1 MKTTLKARLKRIKVL
16 IMDVDGVLTDGKIIF
31 DDKGGELKFFDVQ
44 DGLAVVI
51 LKRAGIKTA
60 IITAKGS
67 KVVERRCADMQVD
80 KLYQDA
86 SNKSVALDELLKEL
100 NLKAENACFIADELI
115 DLPALKRVG
124 LAVAV
129 KNAAPE
135 VKKCAHYITKRKGGE
150 GAVREIIEMILKTQD
165 KWQQA
170 VAVYT
175 S

>member
-1 MKTTLKARLKRIKVL
+1 
-16 IMDVDGVLTDGKIIF
+16 MDVDGVLTDGKIIF

-51 LKRAGIKTA
+51 LKRMGIKTA

-67 KVVERRCADMQVD
+67 KVVERRSADMQVD

-86 SNKSVALDELLKEL
+86 DDKSIAFKSLLKEL
-100 NLKAENACFIADELI
+100 NLKAGEACFVADELI
-115 DLPALKRVG
+115 DLPALRMAG

-135 VKKCAHYITKRKGGE
+135 VKRIAHYVTKRNGGN
-150 GAVREIIEMILKTQD
+150 GAVREVIEMILKAQN

-170 VAVYT
+170 ISKY
-175 S
+175 SG

>member
-1 MKTTLKARLKRIKVL
+1 MTLKDRLKKVKLL

-51 LKRAGIKTA
+51 LKRVGIKTA

-67 KVVERRCADMQVD
+67 KVVERRSADMQVD

-86 SNKSVALDELLKEL
+86 ESKTAALQSLLQEL
-100 NLKAENACFIADELI
+100 NLKPEDACFIADELI
-115 DLPALKRVG
+115 DLPALKQVG

-129 KNAAPE
+129 RNAAPE
-135 VKKCAHYITKRKGGE
+135 VKKYAQYITKRKGGN
-150 GAVREIIEMILKTQD
+150 GAVREVIEMILKSQN
-165 KWQQA
+165 KWQGA
-170 VAVYT
+170 IARYT
-175 S
+175 A

>member
-1 MKTTLKARLKRIKVL
+1 
-16 IMDVDGVLTDGKIIF
+16 MDVDGVLTDGKIIF

-67 KVVERRCADMQVD
+67 KVVERRSADMQVD

-86 SNKSVALDELLKEL
+86 GSKTAALQSLLQEL
-100 NLKAENACFIADELI
+100 NLKPKDACFIADELI
-115 DLPALKRVG
+115 DLPALKQVG

-129 KNAAPE
+129 RNAAPE
-135 VKKCAHYITKRKGGE
+135 VKKCAQYITKRKGGN
-150 GAVREIIEMILKTQD
+150 GAVREVIEMILKSQN
-165 KWQQA
+165 KWRSA
-170 VAVYT
+170 IAEYT
-175 S
+175 D

>member
-1 MKTTLKARLKRIKVL
+1 M
-16 IMDVDGVLTDGKIIF
+16 IMDVDGVLTDGKIVF
-31 DDKGGELKFFDVQ
+31 DDQGGELKFFDVQ

-67 KVVERRCADMQVD
+67 KVVERRAADMQVD

-86 SNKSVALDELLKEL
+86 NSKVAALQSLLQEL
-100 NLKAENACFIADELI
+100 NLKPEEACFIADELI
-115 DLPALKRVG
+115 DLPAIKKVG

-135 VKKCAHYITKRKGGE
+135 VKKHAHYITKRRGGN
-150 GAVREIIEMILKTQD
+150 GAVREIIEMVLKSQN
-165 KWQQA
+165 KWQEAIAQ
-170 VAVYT
+170 YT

>member
-1 MKTTLKARLKRIKVL
+1 MTIKDRLKKIKVL
-16 IMDVDGVLTDGKIIF
+16 VMDVDGVLTDGKIIF

-67 KVVERRCADMQVD
+67 KVVERRAADMQVD

-86 SNKSVALDELLKEL
+86 NNKAVALDELLKEL
-100 NLKAENACFIADELI
+100 NLESDDACFIADELI
-115 DLPALKRVG
+115 DLPAIRKVG

-135 VKKCAHYITKRKGGE
+135 VKKHAHYITKRKGGE
-150 GAVREIIEMILKTQD
+150 GAVREIIEMILKAQN
-165 KWQQA
+165 KWQLA
-170 VAVYT
+170 IAPYT

>member
-1 MKTTLKARLKRIKVL
+1 MTLKDRLKRIKLLV
-16 IMDVDGVLTDGKIIF
+16 MDVDGVLTDGKIVF

-44 DGLAVVI
+44 DGLGVVI
-51 LKRAGIKTA
+51 LKRMGIKTA

-67 KVVERRCADMQVD
+67 KVVERRAQDMQVD

-86 SNKSVALDELLKEL
+86 DNKLTALLSLLKEL
-100 NLKAENACFIADELI
+100 NLSSAETCFIADELI
-115 DLPALKRVG
+115 DLPAIKKVG

-135 VKKCAHYITKRKGGE
+135 VKECAHYVTKKTGGN
-150 GAVREIIEMILKTQD
+150 GAVREIIEMILKAQN
-165 KWQQA
+165 KWQEA
-170 VAVYT
+170 IAKYN

>member
-1 MKTTLKARLKRIKVL
+1 MTLKERLKRIQVL

-51 LKRAGIKTA
+51 LKRIGIKTA

-67 KVVERRCADMQVD
+67 KVVERRAEDMQVD

-86 SNKSVALDELLKEL
+86 SNKAVALGELLKEL
-100 NLKAENACFIADELI
+100 NLSVENACFIADELI
-115 DLPALKRVG
+115 DLPAIKKVG

-135 VKKCAHYITKRKGGE
+135 VKKHAHYITKKTGGN
-150 GAVREIIEMILKTQD
+150 GAVREIIEMILKAQD
-165 KWQQA
+165 KWQA
-170 VAVYT
+170 AIAPYN

>member
-1 MKTTLKARLKRIKVL
+1 
-16 IMDVDGVLTDGKIIF
+16 MDVDGVLTDGKIIF

-67 KVVERRCADMQVD
+67 KVVERRSTDMQVD

-86 SNKSVALDELLKEL
+86 GSKTAALQSLLQEL
-100 NLKAENACFIADELI
+100 NLKPKDACFIADELI
-115 DLPALKRVG
+115 DLPALKQVG

-129 KNAAPE
+129 RNAAPE
-135 VKKCAHYITKRKGGE
+135 VKKCAQYITKRKGGN
-150 GAVREIIEMILKTQD
+150 GAVREVIEMILKSQN
-165 KWQQA
+165 KWRSA
-170 VAVYT
+170 IAEYT
-175 S
+175 D

>member
-1 MKTTLKARLKRIKVL
+1 M

-51 LKRAGIKTA
+51 LKRVGIKTA

-67 KVVERRCADMQVD
+67 KVVERRSADMQVD

-86 SNKSVALDELLKEL
+86 ESKTAALQSLLQEL
-100 NLKAENACFIADELI
+100 NLKPEDACFIADELI
-115 DLPALKRVG
+115 DLPALKQVG

-129 KNAAPE
+129 RNAAPE
-135 VKKCAHYITKRKGGE
+135 VKKYAQYITKRKGGN
-150 GAVREIIEMILKTQD
+150 GAVREVIEMILKSQN
-165 KWQQA
+165 KWQGA
-170 VAVYT
+170 IARYT
-175 S
+175 A